1 MKNIQRTRCLCCK
14 KKNLNEIINLGE
26 HSFADRFIPKSKQ
39 KIKDPQY
46 PLIIDLCKDCKFIQ
60 SRIITNAKNRY
71 IDLDYSYTSSNSNY
85 AKSHWKNF
93 ANFLNNKIDLKNKK
107 VFEIGSNDGFL
118 ISILKSKG
126 ANVLGIDASKFM
138 VKLSNKNKINTIH
151 SIFNFNES
159 SKIKRV
165 YGEADIII
173 ANNVF
178 NHSNEPNDFLKGV
191 NNLLK
196 NNGVFIFEQ
205 PNFTVGAVSLKFD
218 QIYHEHVSY
227 FTARNIK
234 SILNKNNLQINYM
247 NKNDY
252 HGGSLRTIS
261 FKKTSD
267 LKKFNPKK
275 LINEEIKQSIYK
287 ISFYRSM
294 MSKIDIKKKKLLVK
308 IKNLKE
314 KKYTIAGV
322 GAGAKANTFLTYYNL
337 NNKIIDFLTDNSK
350 YKQNKITPVTRII
363 IKDDNEIKKY
373 KKIACII
380 LSWNISNLVINKIK
394 NLNKNIKIL
403 RT

>member
-159 SKIKRV
+159 SKIKRA

-191 NNLLK
+191 KNLLK

-234 SILNKNNLQINYM
+234 SILIKNNFHINYM

-294 MSKIDIKKKKLLVK
+294 MSKIDIKKKKLLLK

-380 LSWNISNLVINKIK
+380 LSWNISNLIIQKIK
-394 NLNKNIKIL
+394 KLNKKVKFIY
-403 RT
+403 T

>member
-26 HSFADRFIPKSKQ
+26 HSFADRFIPKNKQ
-39 KIKDPQY
+39 KIKDPKY

-151 SIFNFNES
+151 SIFNLNES
-159 SKIKRV
+159 SKIKRA

-178 NHSNEPNDFLKGV
+178 NHSNEPSDFLKGV

-196 NNGVFIFEQ
+196 DNGVFIFEQ

-234 SILNKNNLQINYM
+234 SILINNNLQINYM

-275 LINEEIKQSIYK
+275 LIYEEIKQNIYK

-294 MSKIDIKKKKLLVK
+294 MSKIDIKKKKLLIK

-314 KKYTIAGV
+314 KKYTIAGI

-373 KKIACII
+373 EKIACII
-380 LSWNISNLVINKIK
+380 LSWNISNLIIKKIK
-394 NLNKNIKIL
+394 KLNKKAKFIY
-403 RT
+403 T